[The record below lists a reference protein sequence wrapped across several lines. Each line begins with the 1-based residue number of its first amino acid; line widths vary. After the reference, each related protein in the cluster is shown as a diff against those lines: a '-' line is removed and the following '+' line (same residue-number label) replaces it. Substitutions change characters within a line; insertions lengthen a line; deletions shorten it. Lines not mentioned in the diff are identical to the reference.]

1 MVRPDWLDAPIV
13 VPSQKHRQDA
23 LSHQQ
28 QLTKPP
34 GSLGVLE
41 KIAVD
46 FAGWQ
51 NKVLP
56 ELEKLKIVVFAGDHG
71 VVASGVSAF
80 PQSVTVEMVKNFS
93 RGGAAIT
100 VLAKN
105 LNANFEVVDVGTVTD
120 PGPLP
125 SVISSRVG
133 AGTSDMSQ
141 GAAMDEKQ
149 LYTAMEVG
157 RQAAIRGH
165 KEGVQL
171 LIGGEMGIGNTTAAA
186 AVGGVLAGLSPTL
199 MAGPGTGLDSE
210 GVAKKAEVIQKA
222 LDKNMP
228 DAKDPLSVLR
238 KVGGFELAALAGFYI
253 TSAQL
258 GIPVLVDGFITT
270 SAALAAVRLRPELA
284 DWMLFAHLSE
294 EPGHSALLAAIGGQA
309 LVDLEMRLGEGSG
322 AAVAVPLL
330 KMACTLHAGMATFA
344 QAGVSQG

>member
-1 MVRPDWLDAPIV
+1 MRPNWLDVPIAA
-13 VPSQKHRQDA
+13 PSQKHRQEA
-23 LSHQQ
+23 LNHQG

-51 NKVLP
+51 HTVKPN
-56 ELEKLKIVVFAGDHG
+56 LEKLKIVVFAGDHG

-100 VLAKN
+100 VLAKY
-105 LNANFEVVDVGTVTD
+105 LNALFEVVDVGTVND

-125 SVISSRVG
+125 GVVSSRVG
-133 AGTSDMSQ
+133 AGTFDMSQ

-149 LYTAMEVG
+149 LYAALEVG

-165 KEGVQL
+165 EAGVQL
-171 LIGGEMGIGNTTAAA
+171 LVGGEMGIGNTTAAA
-186 AVGGVLAGLSPTL
+186 AVGGVLSGLSPAL
-199 MAGPGTGLDSE
+199 MAGPGTGLDSV
-210 GVAKKAEVIQKA
+210 GVAKKTVIIQKA
-222 LDKNMP
+222 LNVNKP
-228 DAKDPLSVLR
+228 DANDPLGVLR

-284 DWMLFAHLSE
+284 EWMLFAHLSE

-330 KMACTLHAGMATFA
+330 QMACSLHGGMATFA